1 MKRRTVVSWP
11 LAGAVSSIAGPAALA
26 QSAKASSKPLRLIV
40 GASAGA
46 ANDVIARLVAVK
58 LGEALGRVVIVENR
72 LGNGGQLAATIVSG
86 SAPDGSTLVL
96 VSSAHASQAA
106 TLKSVPFE
114 PISGLT
120 WISTLVTYP
129 FVIAV
134 GANSPIR
141 DIPDLIRRA
150 KAAPGRISYSSA
162 GVGSTLHLAAE
173 WLSAAA
179 GIQLNHVPYQ
189 GGGAAAY
196 SDVVTGRLDLIWNLP
211 GFLVPYI
218 RAGNL
223 RALAVTSGERYGFLP
238 DVPALAETVPDVRV
252 TSWLGAAAAPGT
264 SAETVRTFSAA
275 FKQVLAQKDLQQQL
289 AQIGMQPR
297 SSTPDEFRT
306 LVEGDI
312 AKFRAIAQSR
322 HIAIE

>member
-1 MKRRTVVSWP
+1 MKRRTVATWP
-11 LAGAVSSIAGPAALA
+11 LAGALCAIAGSPALA
-26 QSAKASSKPLRLIV
+26 QSPTASSKPVRLVV

-46 ANDVIARLVAVK
+46 ANDVIARFVGVK
-58 LGEALGRVVIVENR
+58 LSEVLGRAVIVENR
-72 LGNGGQLAATIVSG
+72 LGNGGQLAAKVVSS

-106 TLKSVPFE
+106 TLKSVPFD
-114 PISGLT
+114 PISGLA

-134 GANSPIR
+134 AADSPIR

-173 WLSAAA
+173 WLSGAA
-179 GIQLNHVPYQ
+179 GIQLNHIPYQ
-189 GGGAAAY
+189 GGGGAVY
-196 SDVVTGRLDLIWNLP
+196 SDAVAGRLDLIFNLP
-211 GFLVPYI
+211 GFVVPYV
-218 RAGNL
+218 RSGSL
-223 RALAVTSGERYGFLP
+223 RALAVTSGERYEFLP
-238 DVPALAETVPDVRV
+238 DVPTLAETVPDVRIA
-252 TSWLGAAAAPGT
+252 SWLGVAAAPGT
-264 SAETVRTFSAA
+264 SAEVVRAFNAA

-297 SSTPDEFRT
+297 SSTPEEFRT
-306 LVEGDI
+306 RIEGDI
-312 AKFRAIAQSR
+312 AKFRAIVQSR